1 MRLLIVDDDPAVRT
15 ALVRLL
21 GLRHDVTAAKGLVE
35 ACALLESGAV
45 FDVVLCDV
53 VMPDGSGLE
62 LLARVDR
69 IRPELSGRVVLMTGG
84 AATREDEQALQVAR
98 AEVITK
104 PFDMARLEAALAR
117 ALG

>member
-21 GLRHDVTAAKGLVE
+21 GLRHEVAAAGGYVE
-35 ACALLESGAV
+35 ACALLDSGAV

-53 VMPDGSGLE
+53 VMPDGTGLDF
-62 LLARVDR
+62 LAYVDR
-69 IRPELSGRVVLMTGG
+69 ARPSLSGRVVLMTGG
-84 AATREDEQALQVAR
+84 AATREDELALQVSR